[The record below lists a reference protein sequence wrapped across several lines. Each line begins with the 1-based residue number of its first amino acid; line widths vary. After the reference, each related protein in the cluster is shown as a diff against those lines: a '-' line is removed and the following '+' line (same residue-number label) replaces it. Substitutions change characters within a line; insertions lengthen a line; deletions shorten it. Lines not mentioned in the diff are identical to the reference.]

1 MFGHPISK
9 RAFTQAAAAIAASA
23 AMLPVMAQQAPIKIG
38 LTTAVQLQV
47 GRDTQVAARIAIDEV
62 NAKGGVLGRKLLEIV
77 TIDTMDRNAPAA
89 GDETLDRIGRGRFAA
104 A

>member
-47 GRDTQVAARIAIDEV
+47 GRDTQDAARIAIDEV
-62 NAKGGVLGRKLLEIV
+62 NAKGGVLAASCLSWWPMKRK
-77 TIDTMDRNAPAA
+77 TPKPAS
-89 GDETLDRIGRGRFAA
+89 TPSRS
-104 A
+104 